1 MGSRR
6 GISRDGQMRTD
17 VACGRGGRAHTWLT
31 GRDLKWLKSTLR
43 ERQFAGGFVRHVL
56 RESFGAG
63 YGRKVWKERV
73 SLAGLRESLVLNEPS
88 CKPYFFFLQRWG

>member
-1 MGSRR
+1 MPCGLMGSRR
-6 GISRDGQMRTD
+6 GISRDGQVRTD
-17 VACGRGGRAHTWLT
+17 GACGQGGRAHTRLT

-43 ERQFAGGFVRHVL
+43 EWQFAGGFMRHVL

-73 SLAGLRESLVLNEPS
+73 SLAGLRA
-88 CKPYFFFLQRWG
+88 